1 MNGEKRKA
9 ESRKPRPRVASGDA
23 LSAFRFPPSALRSGI
38 SLIEILISMFV
49 LLFGLMGVAVIFP
62 VGNQYVVDAEKHDLG
77 SSLAQNA
84 FEELVAR
91 GMLRPEYWHY
101 ADPNGNLAAQ
111 TATAHNPPV
120 EFNTSFIQPAT
131 LNGNPNANVGLFNL
145 SLPGGIG
152 SSQQFGPGHAF
163 VLDPMATATALAP
176 NPVLPDLDVFPYI
189 LNQSG
194 RVYTSNPWQN
204 ILAGRRWPIRR
215 LTVLDTNGLMS
226 TAVAETI
233 FRLRDDLAVAQ
244 PDEDDRPSIQNWDL
258 NTATATPALL
268 RRQYQGD
275 YSWLA
280 TIVPTSGE
288 ALVGLQPEVSANSYG
303 ELRYDI
309 SVVVF
314 RRREI
319 APTPTSERLVEAEFL
334 FNGELALFSTAN
346 NPDQVVDAA
355 LDEVFPGTWIAVAGV
370 NQTTGDFLLKWYR
383 LLALDKQTDDVLLPA
398 RTVPN
403 LSERTVRGRYAM
415 LEGPDWPVNSQ
426 YNLRAIILPGA
437 ISVATQQMHM
447 EHTSLWSQE

>member
-9 ESRKPRPRVASGDA
+9 ESRKPGRRVSSSDA
-23 LSAFRFPPSALRSGI
+23 LSALRSGI

-288 ALVGLQPEVSANSYG
+288 ALVGLQPEVNANSYG

-319 APTPTSERLVEAEFL
+319 APTPTSERLVRAEFSYQ
-334 FNGELALFSTAN
+334 GELVIYGSSAAE
-346 NPDQVVDAA
+346 VDAA
-355 LDEVFPGTWIAVAGV
+355 VDEIFPGNWIAVAGV

-383 LLALDKQTDDVLLPA
+383 ILALDKE
-398 RTVPN
+398 TV
-403 LSERTVRGRYAM
+403 SEADANYEVAESGNFQMRYAM